1 MRGKNIM
8 IDIDWGRNMYDWQGE
23 KFEKSLCLV
32 VSRDLRFT
40 KAQRCFPKM
49 LRNVY
54 THELRGSIITS

>member
-1 MRGKNIM
+1 M

-40 KAQRCFPKM
+40 KSRSL

-54 THELRGSIITS
+54 THELRGSMITS